1 MKRFLI
7 SIFTL
12 STLFVFL
19 LIPQVFAQQQVFKE
33 TKVIENAEHIIAVD
47 NVCAWPNLTMMPDGA
62 ITALI
67 FNKPSHGLEEGNAV
81 CYASED
87 GGRTWKYMGTPAPN
101 KPGTNRMNLAAGLSN
116 DGSLVTLVSGW
127 GGEGFREYILPNV
140 VSRSQDNGRTW
151 TRKGSVELPEG
162 EPIIIPFGDIIRLG
176 GKKLAAS
183 AYGYVKGR
191 KSNSAYL
198 LFSYDDGY
206 TWGEAAPMGIFGDKP
221 GEYNDFNEVATLRI
235 RPDRWLAAA
244 RTNRSSD
251 LELIVSEDEGKTWQV
266 PETLSKG
273 TISRRY
279 EHPAH
284 LLELNDGRILL
295 TYGIRWGTQGIG
307 ARVSDDEG
315 KTWSAP
321 MVVISHGGT
330 DSGYPASVQLEDGT
344 IVTAYYSNA
353 NKNHPRYHM
362 GCVRW
367 NFDIPSSRI
376 KHRVRRR
383 YP

>member
-1 MKRFLI
+1 MFKHKALNVFLI
-7 SIFTL
+7 TA
-12 STLFVFL
+12 FL
-19 LIPQVFAQQQVFKE
+19 AIGISQSLAQQPVFKE
-33 TKVIENAEHIIAVD
+33 TKIIENTENIIAVD
-47 NVCAWPNLTMMPDGA
+47 NVCAWPNLTKMPDGT

-81 CYASED
+81 CYASKD
-87 GGRTWKYMGTPAPN
+87 GGRTWNYMGIPVPN
-101 KPGTNRMNLAAGLSN
+101 EPGTNRMNLVAGLSN

-127 GGEGFREYILPNV
+127 GGKGFREYILPTV

-151 TRKGSVELPEG
+151 TRKGSVKLPEG
-162 EPIIIPFGDIIRLG
+162 EPILVPFGDIIRLG

-206 TWGEAAPMGIFGDKP
+206 TWGDAVPMGRFGDKP
-221 GEYNDFNEVATLRI
+221 GEYNDYNEVATLRI

-266 PETLSKG
+266 PNTLKNG

-284 LLELNDGRILL
+284 LLKLNDGRILL

-321 MVVISHGGT
+321 MVVISHGGS

-344 IVTAYYSNA
+344 LVTAYYSNT

-367 NFDIPSSRI
+367 KLP
-376 KHRVRRR
+376 K
-383 YP
+383 Y

>member
-1 MKRFLI
+1 MKHLLFTVISITSLLIFFLI
-7 SIFTL
+7 SP
-12 STLFVFL
+12 S
-19 LIPQVFAQQQVFKE
+19 FAQQPVFKE
-33 TKVIENAEHIIAVD
+33 TKIIENAENIIAVD
-47 NVCAWPNLTMMPDGA
+47 NVCAWPNLTKMPDGT

-81 CYASED
+81 CYASKD
-87 GGRTWKYMGTPAPN
+87 GGRTWNFMGIPAPFE
-101 KPGTNRMNLAAGLSN
+101 PGTNRMNLAAGLSN

-127 GGEGFREYILPNV
+127 GGKDFREYILPNV
-140 VSRSQDNGRTW
+140 VSRSQDNGETW
-151 TRKGSVELPEG
+151 ILKGSVKLPEG
-162 EPIIIPFGDIIRLG
+162 EPVLVPFGDIIRLG

-183 AYGYVKGR
+183 AYGSEIGGG
-191 KSNSAYL
+191 SNPAYL
-198 LFSYDDGY
+198 IFSYDDGY
-206 TWGEAAPMGIFGDKP
+206 TWGDAVPMGRFGDKP

-244 RTNRSSD
+244 RTNRSRD

-266 PETLSKG
+266 PEALKNG
-273 TISRRY
+273 TISRRG
-279 EHPAH
+279 EHPVN
-284 LLELNDGRILL
+284 LLKLNDGSILL

-353 NKNHPRYHM
+353 NNYHPRYHM

-367 NFDIPSSRI
+367 
-376 KHRVRRR
+376 KLL
-383 YP
+383 Y